1 MISDQQREFFHTF
14 GFLRFPSL
22 FGSDIEQIS
31 GSFEQVF
38 LDNPEAV
45 VEWVHETHENRMRR
59 VIPDATKKSAVL
71 ATLLTDARI
80 KGIASDLLGEDYLFR
95 GSDCSIYDCGT
106 LFHRDSYGSDP
117 TCLNL
122 KMALYLDP
130 VNVDSGALRV
140 IPGSHHKGDK
150 FVKALNQRVASGF
163 RDLGL
168 STDQVPAAIIDSEPG
183 DLILWNYRL
192 IHATNYE
199 GNRRRMLA
207 MEFSG
212 PSE

>member
-1 MISDQQREFFHTF
+1 MISEQRREFFHMF
-14 GFLRFPSL
+14 GFLRFPAL
-22 FGSDIEQIS
+22 FRSDVEHITH
-31 GSFEQVF
+31 SFEQTF
-38 LDNPEAV
+38 LDHPEAV

-59 VIPDATKKSAVL
+59 FIPDATKKNAAL
-71 ATLLTDARI
+71 AALLTDDRI
-80 KGIASDLLGEDYLFR
+80 KGIASDLLGKDYSFS

-106 LFHRDSYGSDP
+106 LFHRDSYGADP
-117 TCLNL
+117 ARLNI

-130 VNVDSGALRV
+130 VNVDSGAIRV

-150 FVKALNQRVASGF
+150 FVKALNQRIDSGF
-163 RDLGL
+163 RDMGL
-168 STDQVPAAIIDSEPG
+168 STDEVPATILDSEPG
-183 DLILWNYRL
+183 DLLLWNYRL

-212 PSE
+212 ASE

>member
-22 FGSDIEQIS
+22 FRADVEQINRA
-31 GSFEQVF
+31 FEQIF
-38 LDNPEAV
+38 LEHADTV

-59 VIPDATKKSAVL
+59 FIADATEKSAVL
-71 ATLLTDARI
+71 AALLTDARI
-80 KGIASDLLGEDYLFR
+80 EGIASDLMGANYSFR
-95 GSDCSIYDCGT
+95 GSDCSVYDCGT
-106 LFHRDSYGSDP
+106 LFHRDAYGADP
-117 TCLNL
+117 ACLNI

-130 VNVDSGALRV
+130 VNAGSGALRV
-140 IPGSHHKGDK
+140 IPGSHHKGDN
-150 FVKALNQRVASGF
+150 FVRALNQRVASGF

-168 STDQVPAAIIDSEPG
+168 STDQVPAAILDSEPG